1 MLQVET
7 LSPFFSLTSKEQVMR
22 ILKSLIPFN
31 RKFYAEY
38 NAKPDLYGP
47 YWILTTLIA
56 VLFISGNIARY
67 VRVAKNACPVVEHAT
82 STDIPVVDPVDP
94 TAAPVAPVDPVASDC
109 VSPVFL
115 YNFTVIPIAV
125 SIIYS
130 VGIGFPILFKLLLNV
145 YGIDKKNATP
155 LVTAL
160 GLYGYSFAAFVLPCL
175 LCCIPI
181 SWLQWVLISYAAFT
195 SIAFLI
201 TNFW

>member
-7 LSPFFSLTSKEQVMR
+7 LQPYFSLSSKEQVLR

-38 NAKPDLYGP
+38 TEKPDLYGP

-67 VRVAKNACPVVEHAT
+67 VRVGKTACPVVEDAAT
-82 STDIPVVDPVDP
+82 KAIPEVDPL
-94 TAAPVAPVDPVASDC
+94 AAPVELAELAVPDC

-125 SIIYS
+125 TIIYS

-160 GLYGYSFAAFVLPCL
+160 GLYGYSFASFVLPCL